1 MRDEVARRY
10 ASDMKQHNYRIVPLP
25 TEVADAARRGLAAG
39 APDHALVTADSPNG
53 YPCRHCVQW
62 AKTGELLILFRY
74 AAIESGPYQERGPI
88 FVHAEPC
95 ARYAGTQRYPE
106 TFGTGRVIR
115 AYDAGK
121 FMIDARVVNGEG
133 PEQVIEELLANP
145 GAAFLHVRSATR
157 GCYTMG
163 IERV

>member
-1 MRDEVARRY
+1 
-10 ASDMKQHNYRIVPLP
+10 MKQLYYRIVPLP
-25 TEVADAARRGLAAG
+25 TEVAHAARSGLAAG

-53 YPCRHCVQW
+53 YPCRHCLQW
-62 AKTGELLILFRY
+62 ATAGEQLILFPF
-74 AAIESGPYQERGPI
+74 ASVESGPYQERGPI

-95 ARYAGTQRYPE
+95 TRYAATERYPE
-106 TFGTGRVIR
+106 TFGTGRAIR
-115 AYDAGK
+115 AYDRRK

-133 PEQVIEELLANP
+133 PEQAIEELLANP
-145 GAAFLHVRSATR
+145 AAAFLHVRSATR